1 MQKALHDGRTTDLIQ
16 AIQAH
21 SSQASPPYPASE
33 ANAVIANFNALSP
46 QDQQDL
52 INFLRSL

>member
-1 MQKALHDGRTTDLIQ
+1 MLHGGLMDENLGNNDIR
-16 AIQAH
+16 
-21 SSQASPPYPASE
+21 
-33 ANAVIANFNALSP
+33 VVANFNALSP